1 MADPNLGLLVASTYE
16 HQYPNKPED
25 NIFNSFATFYALG
38 EKGFKV
44 SAEGGRVFECPL
56 EYAVNPTM
64 QMVGEFDLLDTTRVD
79 VFDVARYDQKIC
91 AGTVEYSYLEESRN
105 RGSDRKFDVIEGRIE
120 NGRSSHMSTLNTQM
134 WNTAAPSTNEITSIP
149 TIISATPTV
158 GTVGGINAASFS
170 FWRNRQNA
178 GTKTTTAF
186 DNLRSTMETTFN
198 QCSLGGIK
206 KTPTFA
212 IADRF
217 SFEGYVGTQT
227 SLIRYVGDGRSPMDA
242 SFMNSAVKFKEIPL
256 AYDED
261 HPSARVDFLN
271 PAVLKFEYLSG
282 AWMKLDAAVVPNNQ
296 LVNTHKL
303 YTFGN
308 LISSARRHLGC
319 VTAIT

>member
-1 MADPNLGLLVASTYE
+1 MADPNLGTLVAATYE
-16 HQYPNKPED
+16 HQYPQSPED

-38 EKGFKV
+38 EKGFKQ
-44 SAEGGRVFECPL
+44 SAEGGRLFETPI
-56 EYAVNPTM
+56 EYAENTTM
-64 QMVGEFDLLDTTRVD
+64 QFIGEFDVIDTTRID
-79 VFDVARYDQKIC
+79 PFDVARYDQKIC
-91 AGTVEYSYLEESRN
+91 AGTISYSYLEESRN

-120 NGRSSHMSTLNTQM
+120 NGRNSHMSLINRNM
-134 WNTAAPSTNEITSIP
+134 WNTGTPGSDELTAIP
-149 TIISATPTV
+149 TIISATPTS

-186 DNLRSTMETTFN
+186 DNLRSSMETTFN

-206 KTPTFA
+206 KTPTF
-212 IADRF
+212 IITDRS

-227 SLIRYVGDGRSPMDA
+227 SLVRYVGGDRKSVDA
-242 SFMNSAVKFKEIPL
+242 SFLNSAVKFKEVTM

-271 PAVLKFEYLSG
+271 SVLKFEYLSG
-282 AWMKLDAAVVPNNQ
+282 AWMKLDPSVTPNNQ
-296 LVNTHKL
+296 LVNTHKI

-308 LISSARRHLGC
+308 LICSARRHLGC